1 MAMFDTLT
9 AQLSRALE
17 NLRGRGRITEDNVAE
32 TLREARVALLE
43 ADVALPVVK
52 TFIESVKAKALG
64 AEVLSSLTPGQAFIG
79 ILHAELVELM
89 GGTSSPWKLH
99 AAPPAVL
106 LLAGL
111 QGAGK
116 TTTAAKLARWL
127 IERERKRVLL
137 ASTDVR
143 RPAAMLQ
150 LERLAAQ
157 VHAEYF
163 PAPGGESPQAIAHA
177 ALARARSGVF
187 DVLIVDTAGR
197 LHVDEAL
204 MAEVRAIDAGIG
216 AAERLFVVDAMAGQD
231 AVNAAR
237 AFGAALDLTGI
248 ILAKA
253 DGDARGGAALSVRQV
268 TGKPIVFIGM
278 GEKTEALELFDP
290 ARMASRILGM
300 GDVVSLVEQV
310 HARVDQAEAQRL
322 ARKVVKGKGFDM
334 SDLRS
339 QLEQLQNM
347 GGVGALLDKLPG
359 AAAGRAAL
367 SAEQGDRELRRQIAI
382 INSMTP
388 RERRNPAL
396 IDGSRRRRIAA
407 GSGMQVQDVNR
418 LLKQFLEMQRVMK
431 SMKGGR
437 LRGLMGALK
446 GGMPPGFPDAKGAE
460 RAGHPASTA
469 EKLAQ
474 DSGVA

>member
-1 MAMFDTLT
+1 MFDHLT
-9 AQLSRALE
+9 ARLSRTIE
-17 NLRGRGRITEDNVAE
+17 NLRGRGRITEENVAE

-52 TFIESVKAKALG
+52 SFIESVKTQALG
-64 AEVLSSLTPGQAFIG
+64 TEVLASLSPGQAFIG
-79 ILHAELVELM
+79 ILHRELVQLM
-89 GGTSSPWKLH
+89 GGSGAPWKLR
-99 AAPPAVL
+99 AQPPVVL

-127 IERERKRVLL
+127 IEREKKRVLL

-150 LERLAAQ
+150 LERLAGQ

-163 PAPGGESPQAIAHA
+163 PADSAAAPVSIARA

-197 LHVDEAL
+197 LHVDAAL
-204 MAEVRAIDAGIG
+204 MAEVRAIDA
-216 AAERLFVVDAMAGQD
+216 AVSPAERLFVVDAMAGQD

-237 AFGAALDLTGI
+237 AFGAALDLTGV
-248 ILAKA
+248 ILTKA
-253 DGDARGGAALSVRQV
+253 DGDARGGAALSVRQI
-268 TGKPIVFIGM
+268 TGKPLLFIGV
-278 GEKTEALELFDP
+278 GEKTEALEPFDP
-290 ARMASRILGM
+290 ERMASRILGM

-310 HARVDQAEAQRL
+310 HREVDHAEAQRL
-322 ARKVVKGKGFDM
+322 ADKVVRGKGFDM
-334 SDLRS
+334 SDLKG
-339 QLEQLQNM
+339 QLEQLQKM
-347 GGVGALLDKLPG
+347 GGVTALIDKLPG
-359 AAAGRAAL
+359 AAARKAGV
-367 SAEQGDRELRRQIAI
+367 SAEHGDKDVRRQIAI

-388 RERRNPAL
+388 RERRNPGI

-407 GSGMQVQDVNR
+407 GSGVQVQDVNR

-437 LRGLMGALK
+437 LRALMGALK
-446 GGMPPGFPDAKGAE
+446 GGLPPGFPG
-460 RAGHPASTA
+460 R
-469 EKLAQ
+469 
-474 DSGVA
+474 

>member
-1 MAMFDTLT
+1 MFDQLT
-9 AQLSRALE
+9 ARLTATLDS
-17 NLRGRGRITEDNVAE
+17 LRGRGRITEDNIGQA
-32 TLREARVALLE
+32 LRDTRVALLE

-52 TFIESVKAKALG
+52 SFIDAVKAKALG
-64 AEVLSSLTPGQAFIG
+64 AEVAGSLTPGQAFIG
-79 ILHAELVELM
+79 ILNEELIALM
-89 GGTSSPWKLH
+89 GGGGAGFTLR
-99 AAPPAVL
+99 AQPPVVV

-116 TTTAAKLARWL
+116 TTTAAKLARRL
-127 IERERKRVLL
+127 IESERRRVLL
-137 ASTDVR
+137 VSTDVR

-163 PAPGGESPQAIAHA
+163 QPEAGAAPEAIAAA
-177 ALARARSGVF
+177 ALTRARNGVF

-197 LHVDEAL
+197 LHVDAEL
-204 MAEVRAIDAGIG
+204 MDEVRRIDSAVG

-248 ILAKA
+248 ILTKA
-253 DGDARGGAALSVRQV
+253 DGDARGGAALSVREI
-268 TGKPIVFIGM
+268 TGKPIVLIGV
-278 GEKTEALELFDP
+278 GEKIDALEPFDP
-290 ARMASRILGM
+290 ERMASRILGM

-310 HARVDQAEAQRL
+310 HAQVDHAEAQRL
-322 ARKVVKGKGFDM
+322 AQKVVKGKGFDM

-339 QLEQLQNM
+339 QLEQLQKM

-359 AAAGRAAL
+359 TVTRKGAV
-367 SAEQGDRELRRQIAI
+367 SADQGDRELRRQIAI

-388 RERRNPAL
+388 RERRNPAI
-396 IDGSRRRRIAA
+396 IDGSRRRRIAG
-407 GSGMQVQDVNR
+407 GSGVQVQDVNR
-418 LLKQFLEMQRVMK
+418 LLKQFQEMQRVMK

-437 LRGLMGALK
+437 LRGLLGALK
-446 GGMPPGFPDAKGAE
+446 GGGLPPGFPG
-460 RAGHPASTA
+460 R
-469 EKLAQ
+469 
-474 DSGVA
+474 